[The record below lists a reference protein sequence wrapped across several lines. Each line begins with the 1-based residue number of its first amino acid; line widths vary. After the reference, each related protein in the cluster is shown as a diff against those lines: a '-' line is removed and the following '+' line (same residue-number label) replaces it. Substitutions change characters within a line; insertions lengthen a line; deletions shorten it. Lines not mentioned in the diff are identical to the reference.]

1 MVLTLNTMLA
11 IALSLFPL
19 ITFRT
24 MSKFFQMTKFFFSFS
39 PLFFRSSKLLRAFYV
54 PFLSDQ
60 YTVYANYT
68 ILKPRKAKQIRKKSG
83 G

>member
-1 MVLTLNTMLA
+1 M
-11 IALSLFPL
+11 
-19 ITFRT
+19 
-24 MSKFFQMTKFFFSFS
+24 
-39 PLFFRSSKLLRAFYV
+39 PLFSGFGHHERNTSGAKILSNREEWINLAYRPFLDASRSSKLLRAFYV